1 MLLVVLRAEPA
12 AREDQDH
19 RVDPVQLAQP
29 APGLGVRP
37 DHAPD
42 RQRCA
47 ELIASPPR
55 ACRARPPHAA
65 HASARPVRES
75 YAASADVARR
85 VVRPCAEPGAAEVI
99 PVPTMIAQPEP
110 GGVHLC
116 HPEIRAGDEV
126 DIGRHPSEW

>member
-1 MLLVVLRAEPA
+1 
-12 AREDQDH
+12 
-19 RVDPVQLAQP
+19 
-29 APGLGVRP
+29 VR
-37 DHAPD
+37 D
-42 RQRCA
+42 RRTRR
-47 ELIASPPR
+47 S
-55 ACRARPPHAA
+55 
-65 HASARPVRES
+65 ASARPVRES

-126 DIGRHPSEW
+126 GIGRHSSEW